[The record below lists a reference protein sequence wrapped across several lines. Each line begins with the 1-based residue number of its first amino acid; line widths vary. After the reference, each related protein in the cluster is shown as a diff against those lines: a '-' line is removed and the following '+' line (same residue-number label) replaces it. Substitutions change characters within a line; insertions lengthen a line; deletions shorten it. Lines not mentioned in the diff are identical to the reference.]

1 MLDHGREALA
11 HVHGKSRKD
20 FEADRL
26 RHLAVVHLVE
36 IVGEAAS
43 RVPPDVQSRYPDI
56 PWREIV
62 GTRNRLIHG
71 YDNIDN
77 DQLWKILETDLP
89 DLIPKLEKY
98 LGKGEQ
104 DKAA

>member
-1 MLDHGREALA
+1 MLDHGREALV

-20 FEADRL
+20 LEADRL

-36 IVGEAAS
+36 IIGEAAS
-43 RVPPDVQSRYPDI
+43 RVSPAVQSEYPDI

-71 YDNIDN
+71 YDNIDD
-77 DQLWKILETDLP
+77 DQLWKILDKDLP
-89 DLIPKLEKY
+89 DLIIKLEKR
-98 LGKGEQ
+98 LGKGTP
-104 DKAA
+104 DKAT